1 MVDLVT
7 GATGHLGANLVRQL
21 LSEGRAV
28 RVLLRQDDP
37 AVDGLDVQRCFGDLR
52 DAAAVSR
59 AVAGCE
65 RVYHCAA
72 RVSTSRRGARETYAC
87 NVVGTRNVLAAA
99 RQTGVARVV
108 VTGSFSAV
116 GRDPERPSDE
126 TIPFQ
131 PFDAATPYEVSKA
144 FVEQECL
151 RAAVEGLDVV
161 IAVSTAILGPND
173 FKPSRLGRV
182 LIDFARGKL
191 RAYIPGGFEFVAAR
205 DIVAGHRLAMERG
218 RSGQKY
224 IFSSEFLSV
233 DDLMSIYESVTGRP
247 RPWLRLPPPM
257 MASIAASMDVG
268 ARLFP
273 RWEPRFTPAAVR
285 HLRSCRRADCRKART
300 ELGFVPT
307 PVADAA
313 REAYAW
319 FRERGE
325 IA

>member
-7 GATGHLGANLVRQL
+7 GATGHLGSNLVRQL

-28 RVLLRQDDP
+28 RVLLRQDDV
-37 AVDGLDVQRCFGDLR
+37 AVKGLDVQRSFGDLR
-52 DAAAVSR
+52 DPAALSR

-65 RVYHCAA
+65 RIYHCAA
-72 RVSTSRRGARETYAC
+72 RVSTSRRGAPETYAC
-87 NVVGTRNVLAAA
+87 NVVGTRNLLAAA
-99 RQTGVARVV
+99 RAASVARVV

-116 GRDPERPSDE
+116 GRDPARPSDE
-126 TIPFQ
+126 TMPFL
-131 PFDAATPYEVSKA
+131 PVAGATPYEISKA
-144 FVEQECL
+144 LVESECL

-161 IAVSTAILGPND
+161 VAVSTAILGPYD

-182 LIDFARGKL
+182 LIDFARGNL

-233 DDLMSIYESVTGRP
+233 DDLMGVYESVTGRP
-247 RPWLRLPPPM
+247 RPRVRLSPRV
-257 MASIAASMDVG
+257 MAGFAEALDIA

-273 RWEPRFTPAAVR
+273 RREPRFTPAAVR

-300 ELGFVPT
+300 ELGFAPT
-307 PVADAA
+307 AVAQAV

-319 FRERGE
+319 FRERGA